1 MIRKYMR
8 DKGKDVVKVSV
19 VAPVRVMDIGGWTD
33 TWFAHHGQVLC
44 LSVLSRDANN
54 GRDYDYHGI
63 VAEATVSLT
72 SGPGV
77 FKLHA
82 PDVGKELECFN
93 GKGNW
98 DKTDLIEATLSNIRQ
113 LSGLDIE
120 VIVRS
125 PVVPKGSSVGSSA
138 TVAVALTA
146 LLDYFNR
153 GEVDSNWVSRKC
165 HEVETKEMGI
175 ECGVQDQAAAAS
187 PYGVNFIDVYH
198 YPNYSVQNVVLTDS
212 LKQEIEA
219 RILTII
225 YGGCHSS
232 SDIHKMV
239 IAKLQEDGRLALGLE
254 QIRRIPEEARY
265 CLLSEDYAGLGRAM
279 RANTAAQYQLHPEL
293 ISPECQKL
301 IDFSQANSTLG
312 EKVNGAGGP
321 QGGSLTVLCGDIPKE
336 TLAHKIV
343 EQFPDVLVLEHKIA
357 DQGLKV
363 RVE

>member
-1 MIRKYMR
+1 MKRKEI
-8 DKGKDVVKVSV
+8 DVVKVSV
-19 VAPVRVMDIGGWTD
+19 VAPVRVLDIGGWTD
-33 TWFAHHGQVLC
+33 TWFAQHGQVLC

-54 GRDYDYHGI
+54 GKDSEYHGI
-63 VAEATVSLT
+63 VAEATVKLT

-77 FKLHA
+77 FSLHA

-93 GKGNW
+93 GNGDW
-98 DKTDLIEATLSNIRQ
+98 DKTDLIEATLSNTRQ
-113 LSGLDIE
+113 LSGVDVEI
-120 VIVRS
+120 IVRS

-146 LLDYFNR
+146 ILDFFNR
-153 GEVDSNWVSRKC
+153 EEVDSNWVSRKC

-187 PYGVNFIDVYH
+187 PYGVNFIDIYQ
-198 YPNYSVQNVVLTDS
+198 YPNYSVSNVALTYS
-212 LKQEIEA
+212 LKQEIES

-265 CLLSEDYAGLGRAM
+265 CLLSGDYVGLGRAM

-293 ISPECQKL
+293 ISPQCQQL
-301 IDFSQANSTLG
+301 IDFCQANSTLG

-321 QGGSLTVLCGDIPKE
+321 QGGSLTVLCGDASKE
-336 TLAHKIV
+336 WMACAIAKL
-343 EQFPDVLVLEHKIA
+343 FPDVLVLEHKIA
-357 DQGLKV
+357 DQGLKISV
-363 RVE
+363 D

>member
-1 MIRKYMR
+1 MIREHMR
-8 DKGKDVVKVSV
+8 QMGKDVVKVLV
-19 VAPVRVMDIGGWTD
+19 EAPVRIMDFGGWTD

-44 LSVLSRDANN
+44 ISVFSRDANN
-54 GRDYDYHGI
+54 GKGDFRGI
-63 VAEATVSLT
+63 EAEATVSLT

-82 PDVGKELECFN
+82 PDVGKKLSCSFDN
-93 GKGNW
+93 GLW
-98 DKTDLIEATLSNIRQ
+98 DKDDLIEATLSSIRQ
-113 LSGLDIE
+113 PKGVDVN

-138 TVAVALTA
+138 SVSVALTA
-146 LLDYFNR
+146 LLDYLNR
-153 GEVDSNWVSRKC
+153 LEVDPTWVARVC
-165 HEVETKEMGI
+165 HEVETKVMGI

-187 PYGVNFIDVYH
+187 PFGVNFIDIYQ
-198 YPNYSVQNVVLTDS
+198 YPNCTVSNVALTDS
-212 LKQEIEA
+212 LRREIET
-219 RILTII
+219 RVLTII

-232 SDIHKMV
+232 SNIHKMV
-239 IAKLQEDGRLALGLE
+239 IGKLQEDGRLALGLE

-265 CLLSEDYAGLGRAM
+265 CLLSGDYIGLGYAM

-301 IDFSQANSTLG
+301 IDYCKANKALG

-321 QGGSLTVLCGDIPKE
+321 QGGSLTVLCGDVPKE
-336 TLAHKIV
+336 TLARTIV

-357 DQGLKV
+357 NQRLKV
-363 RVE
+363 SVE